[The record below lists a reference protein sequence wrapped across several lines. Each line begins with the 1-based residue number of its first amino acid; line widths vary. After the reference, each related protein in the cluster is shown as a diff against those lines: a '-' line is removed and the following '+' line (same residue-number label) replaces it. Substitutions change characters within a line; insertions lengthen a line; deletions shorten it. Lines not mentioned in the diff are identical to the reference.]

1 MVAVEVEGRDSENSR
16 DEKGVAGE
24 SSEGMMSTN
33 ERDDAF
39 KGIWLFIFLFLWMTG
54 LLVPVLVLIG
64 SFF

>member
-1 MVAVEVEGRDSENSR
+1 M
-16 DEKGVAGE
+16 AGE
-24 SSEGMMSTN
+24 QSEGVMAAN

-39 KGIWLFIFLFLWMTG
+39 IGIWLFIFLFLWFSG